1 VYAPN
6 DEIVIY
12 IPPSYSIIDCKNSY
26 ISLRLLV
33 SGNLKASPS
42 QMAGA
47 YSLFRNIT
55 ITDGTG
61 QYTLETLDQYAQFQA
76 IYNFYSENETKRSLR
91 VLHEGFPIRS
101 VIDGTLGNQYVDAV
115 KETDDCFEQV
125 ECLLPLHISGCL
137 SPDRDTVFPN
147 VLTNG
152 LRIRLVL
159 NDAMTALQ
167 VLSAPI

>member
-1 VYAPN
+1 MTELVVKSSIIYSERRGAVYAPN

-33 SGNLKASPS
+33 SGDLKASPS

-76 IYNFYSENETKRSLR
+76 IYNFYSENETKKSLR
-91 VLHEGFPIRS
+91 VLHEGLPMQN
-101 VIDGTLGNQYVDAV
+101 VIGDTLGNQYVNA
-115 KETDDCFEQV
+115 TDSTSDCFHQV

-147 VLTNG
+147 VIQT
-152 LRIRLVL
+152 V
-159 NDAMTALQ
+159 
-167 VLSAPI
+167 